1 MTSPRLRTDTPVAVD
16 EAWGQLP
23 RLRGTEPDL
32 GSFTRHRIE
41 RVLQIAIALGSVFL
55 GLQGFVTAIGT
66 LAAGTLAQNALVVIT
81 FGSLLAMLVACVL
94 GRAVRIAA
102 GVFIGV
108 FAVVLIAFPIVNLGL
123 YTSPTE
129 QPWIW
134 FLINVATVSSV
145 LVFPLPAQIAWT
157 ILAPLMFGVIR
168 LIGGAFD
175 PSFWLSLGLDVS
187 FALILGGVL
196 LTLGWLLR
204 SIATN
209 VDETRA
215 RAVDSYARAAAADAA
230 EDERVAVAALM
241 HDSVLAALIAAERAD
256 TPREQA
262 LAVSMAREALTR
274 LANTDRD
281 ASEGSDAGRT
291 PDSIADEIEA
301 GAHEMGADLT
311 MHRRVAF
318 GTGEVPGRVARSIVL
333 ATTQAISNSLQHA
346 SASGLEVVLEAS
358 GDPAG
363 IVVEIRD
370 DGAGFDVG
378 AVPDDRLGIRAS
390 IIARMAAVSGSGVVS
405 SGADGTRVRLEWA
418 GPVSA

>member
-1 MTSPRLRTDTPVAVD
+1 
-16 EAWGQLP
+16 
-23 RLRGTEPDL
+23 
-32 GSFTRHRIE
+32 
-41 RVLQIAIALGSVFL
+41 
-55 GLQGFVTAIGT
+55 
-66 LAAGTLAQNALVVIT
+66 
-81 FGSLLAMLVACVL
+81 
-94 GRAVRIAA
+94 
-102 GVFIGV
+102 
-108 FAVVLIAFPIVNLGL
+108 
-123 YTSPTE
+123 
-129 QPWIW
+129 
-134 FLINVATVSSV
+134 
-145 LVFPLPAQIAWT
+145 
-157 ILAPLMFGVIR
+157 
-168 LIGGAFD
+168 
-175 PSFWLSLGLDVS
+175 
-187 FALILGGVL
+187 
-196 LTLGWLLR
+196 
-204 SIATN
+204 
-209 VDETRA
+209 
-215 RAVDSYARAAAADAA
+215 
-230 EDERVAVAALM
+230 M

-333 ATTQAISNSLQHA
+333 AATQAISNSLQHA

-363 IVVEIRD
+363 LVVEIRD
-370 DGAGFDVG
+370 EGAGFDVG

-418 GPVSA
+418 GLVSA